1 MKEQSNAI
9 DMRVTIASVLICS
22 IFIISSMISP
32 EAVKK
37 VFDTLFSFF
46 KDNFGWAYMAGVTG
60 FVIFCFVIATG
71 RFGRIKLGTD
81 DEQAEFSLATWF
93 SMLFAAGMGIG
104 LVFWGVAEPIFHFSG
119 PPFAEAKTPQAAVE
133 AMRTT
138 FFHWGLHPWA
148 CYAIVALLMAYS
160 HFRKGNPALI
170 SWTLEPL
177 IGKKAVTGTIGKT
190 IDALAI
196 VVTLFGVA
204 TSLGLGAMQVST
216 GLSKVFSI
224 PASTTLSIIIIVVVT
239 ALYIVSAVT
248 GVNKGIKILSNINM
262 VLAFGLLLAMLLVG
276 PTLYILKLFIGSLGN
291 YLQNIVW
298 LSFFMD
304 TAGGVE
310 KHAGYDWIGSWTV
323 FYWAWWLT
331 WAPFVGAFIARISR
345 GRTIREFVFGAL
357 LAPTLLCALWFS
369 ILGGSALFLELG
381 NSAPGIVDATNKDVT
396 LAIFALFDNY
406 SLTTL
411 LSILSMVI
419 VSIFFVTSADSATYV
434 VGMMSSSGSDNPKNR
449 LKVMWGLIC
458 STIAAMLLLTGGLK
472 AVQTVSFVVSLP
484 FMILMYFMIA
494 AFIKGLKTEKV
505 MHH

>member
-1 MKEQSNAI
+1 
-9 DMRVTIASVLICS
+9 
-22 IFIISSMISP
+22 
-32 EAVKK
+32 
-37 VFDTLFSFF
+37 
-46 KDNFGWAYMAGVTG
+46 
-60 FVIFCFVIATG
+60 
-71 RFGRIKLGTD
+71 
-81 DEQAEFSLATWF
+81 
-93 SMLFAAGMGIG
+93 
-104 LVFWGVAEPIFHFSG
+104 
-119 PPFAEAKTPQAAVE
+119 
-133 AMRTT
+133 MRTT